1 MLTAERELLR
11 RLELDVKMRLDGL
24 LHGDYRGLIPGHGSE
39 LGETRL
45 YTPGDDVRRIDW
57 NVTARLQAP
66 HVRETIADRELE
78 TNILVDLS
86 ASLDFGTVDQEK
98 RDVALAAVAAIGLL
112 TSRSGNRVGA
122 MILDATG
129 SRSIP
134 AAQGRMHLM
143 SILSR
148 IVDTPRDQQGSADL
162 GQALHRLG
170 TQAKRRGLVV
180 VVSDFIGP
188 DDWQRPLARLAAR
201 HDVIA
206 VEILDPRELELPN
219 VGLVTLTDPETGMQR
234 EIATGKTSVR
244 DRYAAAAAAQRSE
257 IAAGLSQAGA
267 GHLQLRTDRDW
278 LLDLVEFVIGR
289 RKRHTAAKAPARG

>member
-11 RLELDVKMRLDGL
+11 RLELDVRMRLDGL

-78 TNILVDLS
+78 TNILVDVS

-122 MILDATG
+122 VILDATG
-129 SRSIP
+129 SQNIP

-162 GQALHRLG
+162 GKALHRLG
-170 TQAKRRGLVV
+170 TLAKRRGLVV
-180 VVSDFIGP
+180 VVSDFIAS
-188 DDWQRPLARLAAR
+188 DDWQRPLARLATR

-206 VEILDPRELELPN
+206 VEVLDPRELELPN

-234 EIATGKTSVR
+234 EIATGKASVR
-244 DRYAAAAAAQRSE
+244 DRYAVAAAAQRSA
-257 IAAGLSQAGA
+257 IAADLSQAGA

-278 LLDLVEFVIGR
+278 LLDLVEFVVGR
-289 RKRHTAAKAPARG
+289 RKRHAAAKAPARG